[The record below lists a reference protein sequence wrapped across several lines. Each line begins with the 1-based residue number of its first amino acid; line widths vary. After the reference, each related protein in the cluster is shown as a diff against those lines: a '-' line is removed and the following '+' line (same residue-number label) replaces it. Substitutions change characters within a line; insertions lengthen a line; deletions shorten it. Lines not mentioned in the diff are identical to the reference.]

1 MCNITIYRV
10 WESYT
15 YTQMFTVVLPVC
27 QVRVARARTCSLVTV
42 CPQMALTASTYLTLA
57 VAVERYTT
65 VCHPFFKVTVTLITA
80 AAAAK

>member
-1 MCNITIYRV
+1 M

-27 QVRVARARTCSLVTV
+27 QVRVARVRTCSLVTV

-65 VCHPFFKVTVTLITA
+65 VCHPFFKVMVQLIPA

>member
-27 QVRVARARTCSLVTV
+27 QVRVAMARTCSLGTV
-42 CPQMALTASTYLTLA
+42 SPQMALTASTYLTLA

-65 VCHPFFKVTVTLITA
+65 VCHPFFKVMVTLIPA
-80 AAAAK
+80 AAAN

>member
-1 MCNITIYRV
+1 M

-27 QVRVARARTCSLVTV
+27 QVRAMARTCSLVTV

-65 VCHPFFKVTVTLITA
+65 VCHPFFKVTVTLIP

>member
-27 QVRVARARTCSLVTV
+27 QVRVARVTCSLVTV

-65 VCHPFFKVTVTLITA
+65 VCHPFFKVTVTLIPA
-80 AAAAK
+80 AAAI

>member
-27 QVRVARARTCSLVTV
+27 QVRVARVRTCSLVTV

-65 VCHPFFKVTVTLITA
+65 VCHPFFKVMVTLIPA
-80 AAAAK
+80 AAAI

>member
-27 QVRVARARTCSLVTV
+27 QVRVARLRTCSLVTV
-42 CPQMALTASTYLTLA
+42 SPQMALTASTYLTLA

-65 VCHPFFKVTVTLITA
+65 VCHPFFKVTVTLIP

>member
-27 QVRVARARTCSLVTV
+27 QVRVARVRTCSLVTV

-65 VCHPFFKVTVTLITA
+65 VCHPFFKVMVTLIP

>member
-27 QVRVARARTCSLVTV
+27 QVRVARVRTCSLVTV

-65 VCHPFFKVTVTLITA
+65 VCHPFFKVTVTLIPA

>member
-1 MCNITIYRV
+1 MQHHHLQSV
-10 WESYT
+10 G
-15 YTQMFTVVLPVC
+15 VLHLHPDVHGC
-27 QVRVARARTCSLVTV
+27 AAGVPGEGAMARTCSLVTV

-65 VCHPFFKVTVTLITA
+65 VCHPFFKVMVQLIP